1 MFEDFRK
8 QAEEADFPDED
19 QDDELQVEI
28 TPEDRGMFLG
38 MSPMQRFIVA
48 LMLLFMT
55 IILGLLFLL
64 VTSKITLPIFG

>member
-19 QDDELQVEI
+19 QDDELHVEI
-28 TPEDRGMFLG
+28 TQEDRGMFLG
-38 MSPMQRFIVA
+38 MTPMQRFIVA

>member
-19 QDDELQVEI
+19 LNEELRVEI
-28 TPEDRGMFLG
+28 QKNEKGYFLG
-38 MSPMQRFIVA
+38 LTPVQRFIVA

-64 VTSKITLPIFG
+64 VTSKISLPIFS